1 MLARLEEER
10 GVQAAEVDRR
20 GELLRV
26 RLLAGSQVSEVV
38 KALQRLGFAGEVL
51 ANEPPE
57 VAWYGRDSVGELS
70 REEGHV
76 IARRVVP
83 SFARSH
89 GVDVS
94 EDDALSEVVA
104 EALHGCFLTHTL
116 DANPVGSLLGS
127 CARAVEEATQE
138 RLGAS
143 RAAALGRAIEAD
155 LNQDQAL

>member
-1 MLARLEEER
+1 VLARLEEER

-89 GVDVS
+89 G
-94 EDDALSEVVA
+94 EM
-104 EALHGCFLTHTL
+104 CRRMTL
-116 DANPVGSLLGS
+116 
-127 CARAVEEATQE
+127 
-138 RLGAS
+138 
-143 RAAALGRAIEAD
+143 
-155 LNQDQAL
+155 